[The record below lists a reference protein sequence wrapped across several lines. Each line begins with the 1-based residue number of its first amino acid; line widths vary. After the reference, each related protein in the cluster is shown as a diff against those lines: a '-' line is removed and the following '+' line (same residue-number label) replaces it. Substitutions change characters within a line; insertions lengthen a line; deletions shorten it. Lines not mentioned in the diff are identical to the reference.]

1 MKILFICHGNIC
13 RSTMA
18 EFVMRNL
25 LEQNSLDGEISV
37 FSMATHTDEI
47 GEPPY
52 YETLRVLRENGLK
65 DYQHKA
71 TQVQNADYDRYD
83 LILCMD
89 DEDMQTLGKIF
100 AGKDMKKVK
109 FLLEYS
115 IQNKDKPLKHAD
127 LIIADPY
134 YTRNF
139 ERCFYDV
146 SRACKGLLAQIL
158 KSKP

>member
-25 LEQNSLDGEISV
+25 LEQNGLDGEISA

-52 YETLRVLRENGLK
+52 YETLRVLREHGLK
-65 DYQHKA
+65 DYPHKA

-89 DEDMQTLGKIF
+89 DENMQTLRKIF
-100 AGKDMKKVK
+100 AGRDMKKVN
-109 FLLEYS
+109 FLLAYATE
-115 IQNKDKPLKHAD
+115 NFNNPNVKHSQ
-127 LIIADPY
+127 LIIDDPY
-134 YTRNF
+134 YTRDF
-139 ERCFYDV
+139 KKCYTDV
-146 SRACKGLLAQIL
+146 ARACKGLLAQMTND
-158 KSKP
+158 